1 MLPQIYPTDKSGQ
14 ERPLIRTFA
23 GRKGRLSE
31 TRLNIL
37 ETLLPKY
44 AISPDLIKQDYRQV
58 LNSPQVIIDFGAGMG
73 QHSMALLAKGKAVVA
88 VDVHTAGICDVVGY
102 AHNHDHEKLRVFH
115 GDGIG
120 LLLEGIQEESIS
132 EVHVYFPDPWPKARH
147 ANRRL
152 FTAEFLEMV
161 SEVLV
166 PRGKVLL
173 VTDIDE
179 YADGARE
186 VISQS
191 KLFKEIEFSD
201 EVTMT
206 SFHKRALKL
215 GHRIHKFALE
225 KI

>member
-1 MLPQIYPTDKSGQ
+1 VLPQIYPTDKSGQ
-14 ERPLIRTFA
+14 KRPLIRTFA

-44 AISPDLIKQDYRQV
+44 AIAPDLKSQDYRQV
-58 LNSPQVIIDFGAGMG
+58 LDSSEVIIDFGAGMG

-88 VDVHTAGICDVVGY
+88 IDVHTAGICDVVGY
-102 AHNHDHEKLRVFH
+102 AQNNGHDKLRVFH

-120 LLLEGIQEESIS
+120 LLLEGIQQESIS

-152 FTAEFLEMV
+152 FTVEFLEMV
-161 SEVLV
+161 SKVLV
-166 PRGKVLL
+166 PNGKVLL

-186 VISQS
+186 VISQT
-191 KLFKEIEFSD
+191 KQFKEVEFSD

-215 GHRIHKFALE
+215 GHRIYKFAL
-225 KI
+225 KKV

>member
-1 MLPQIYPTDKSGQ
+1 M
-14 ERPLIRTFA
+14 
-23 GRKGRLSE
+23 
-31 TRLNIL
+31 
-37 ETLLPKY
+37 LPKY
-44 AISPDLIKQDYRQV
+44 AISSDLKRQDYRQV
-58 LNSPQVIIDFGAGMG
+58 LDCPEVIIDFGAGMG
-73 QHSMALLAKGKAVVA
+73 QHSMKLLASGKAVVA

-102 AHNHDHEKLRVFH
+102 AQNHGYEKLRVFH

-120 LLLEGIQEESIS
+120 LLLEGILEESIN

-152 FTAEFLEMV
+152 FTVEFLELV
-161 SEVLV
+161 SKVLV
-166 PRGKVLL
+166 PKGKVLL
-173 VTDIDE
+173 ITDIDE

-186 VISQS
+186 VISLT
-191 KLFKEIEFSD
+191 KLFKEIEFSY
-201 EVTMT
+201 EVSMT

>member
-14 ERPLIRTFA
+14 KRPLIRTFA
-23 GRKGRLSE
+23 GRRGRLSE
-31 TRLNIL
+31 TRLNIR

-44 AISPDLIKQDYRQV
+44 AISEDAKGQDYRQIFID
-58 LNSPQVIIDFGAGMG
+58 PEVIIDFGAGMG
-73 QHSMALLAKGKAVVA
+73 QHSLALLDQGKSVIA
-88 VDVHTAGICDVVGY
+88 VDVHTAGICDIVGY
-102 AHNHDHEKLRVFH
+102 ANNHQHSKLRVFH
-115 GDGIG
+115 GDGINFLLKG
-120 LLLEGIQEESIS
+120 LAKESIS

-152 FTAEFLEMV
+152 FTLEFLQIV
-161 SEVLV
+161 SIVLV
-166 PRGKVLL
+166 PNGKVIL

-186 VISQS
+186 VISQTQ
-191 KLFKEIEFSD
+191 LFKEVPFVD
-201 EVTMT
+201 EVTLT
-206 SFHKRALKL
+206 SFHRRALRL

>member
-1 MLPQIYPTDKSGQ
+1 MLPQIYPTDKTGQ
-14 ERPLIRTFA
+14 VRPLIRTFA

-44 AISPDLIKQDYRQV
+44 AISPDLKKQDYRQV

-152 FTAEFLEMV
+152 FTLEFLEMV
-161 SEVLV
+161 STVLLQY
-166 PRGKVLL
+166 GKVIL

-186 VISQS
+186 VISQT

>member
-14 ERPLIRTFA
+14 KRPLIRTFA

-44 AISPDLIKQDYRQV
+44 ATTPDLKMQDYRLV
-58 LNSPQVIIDFGAGMG
+58 LDSPEVIIDFGAGMG
-73 QHSMALLAKGKAVVA
+73 QHSMALLAKGKALVA
-88 VDVHTAGICDVVGY
+88 IDVHTAGICDVVGY
-102 AHNHDHEKLRVFH
+102 AQNNGHDKLRVFH

-120 LLLEGIQEESIS
+120 LLLEGIQQESIS

-152 FTAEFLEMV
+152 FTVEFLEMV
-161 SEVLV
+161 SKVLV
-166 PRGKVLL
+166 PNGKVLL

-186 VISQS
+186 VISQT
-191 KLFKEIEFSD
+191 KQFKEVEFSD

-215 GHRIHKFALE
+215 GHRIYKFAL
-225 KI
+225 KKV

>member
-14 ERPLIRTFA
+14 KRPLIRTFA

-31 TRLNIL
+31 TRLNIIK
-37 ETLLPKY
+37 TLLPKFE
-44 AISPDLIKQDYRQV
+44 ISPELINQDYREV
-58 LNSPQVIIDFGAGMG
+58 LESPEVIIDFGAGMG
-73 QHSMALLAKGKAVVA
+73 QHSMALLSSGKAVIA

-102 AHNHDHEKLRVFH
+102 AQNNGHDKLRVFH

-120 LLLEGIQEESIS
+120 LLLNGIREESIS

-152 FTAEFLEMV
+152 FTLEFLEIV
-161 SEVLV
+161 SKVLV
-166 PRGKVLL
+166 PNGKVLL

-186 VISQS
+186 VISQT
-191 KLFKEIEFSD
+191 KLFRQIEFSQ

-206 SFHKRALKL
+206 SFHKRALRL
-215 GHRIHKFALE
+215 GHRISSFALE